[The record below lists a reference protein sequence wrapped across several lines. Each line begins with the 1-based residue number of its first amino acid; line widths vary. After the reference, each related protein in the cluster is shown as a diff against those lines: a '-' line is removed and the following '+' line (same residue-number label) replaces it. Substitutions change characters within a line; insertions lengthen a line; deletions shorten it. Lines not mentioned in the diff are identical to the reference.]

1 MTKMTTAVSNI
12 PLRHLFTQLLPGGM
26 ALLAAL
32 VFLRPGVLPDDMR
45 PYINAYPYTIFGVG
59 VVLGWYFNR
68 SRVVFALL
76 LLALA
81 DAALLHF
88 GVGEST
94 GEGVGRTVF
103 DLLSMLLP
111 LNLAGYAMLDERG
124 LFTTRGLRRLA
135 LIPAQV
141 VPVLLIV
148 LLDWHGLAAWLEQP
162 LVALRLTAWTVL
174 PQTALAIFGATGI
187 LLVCRYILLQSSAIE
202 AGFLWTLVSTFVALH
217 GIRLGW
223 LPTNFL
229 ATGGLALVAGLVAAS
244 YRMAYHDDLTGLPGR
259 RAMNEALLQLGSRY
273 AMAMVD
279 VDHFK
284 RFNDTYGHDVG
295 DQVLRMVASRLG
307 GVSGG
312 GKAFRY
318 GGEEFSV
325 IFPNK
330 STKEAAP
337 HLEALRRAVAASRF
351 VLRTPGRPRKKPPTP
366 KPSVAPRKEVSVTV
380 SIGVADRDDR
390 GTDPHQV
397 LKAADKALY
406 RAKSAGRNRV
416 MF

>member
-1 MTKMTTAVSNI
+1 MTPRPQFI
-12 PLRHLFTQLLPGGM
+12 QLLPGSIV
-26 ALLAAL
+26 LLAAL
-32 VFLRPGVLPDDMR
+32 VFLRPGVLPDSMR
-45 PYINAYPYTIFGVG
+45 PYVNAYPYMILGVG
-59 VVLGWYFNR
+59 VFLGWYFNR
-68 SRVVFALL
+68 SRVVLALL
-76 LLALA
+76 LLASA
-81 DAALLHF
+81 DAALLRF

-94 GEGVGRTVF
+94 GEGVSRTVF
-103 DLLSMLLP
+103 DALSVLLP
-111 LNLAGYAMLDERG
+111 LNLAGYAMLNERG
-124 LFTTRGLRRLA
+124 LLTARGLRRLA
-135 LIPAQV
+135 LIPAQIV
-141 VPVLLIV
+141 AVLLIV
-148 LLDWHGLAAWLEQP
+148 RLDWQGPVAWLEHP
-162 LVALRLTAWTVL
+162 FVDVRLTAWTVL
-174 PQTALAIFGATGI
+174 PQTALATFGAAGI
-187 LLVCRYILLQSSAIE
+187 LLAGRYLLRSGAIE

-217 GIRLGW
+217 GIRFGW
-223 LPTNFL
+223 LPANFL
-229 ATGGLALVAGLVAAS
+229 ATGGLALIAGLVATS

-307 GVSGG
+307 VVSGG

-330 STKEAAP
+330 STEEAAP

-351 VLRTPGRPRKKPPTP
+351 VVRSSKRPRKKPPTP
-366 KPSVAPRKEVSVTV
+366 KPSVASRKEVSVTV
-380 SIGVADRDDR
+380 SIGVADRADR
-390 GTDPHQV
+390 GTGPQQV

>member
-1 MTKMTTAVSNI
+1 MTKVTTALLSTFM
-12 PLRHLFTQLLPGGM
+12 RHLTIHLLPGGV

-32 VFLRPGVLPDDMR
+32 VFLRPGVLPDAMR
-45 PYINAYPYTIFGVG
+45 PYVNAYPYTILGVG
-59 VVLGWYFNR
+59 VFLGWYFNR

-76 LLALA
+76 LLAVA
-81 DAALLHF
+81 DAALLRF
-88 GVGEST
+88 GVGESAV
-94 GEGVGRTVF
+94 EGVGRTVF
-103 DLLSMLLP
+103 DALSVLLP
-111 LNLAGYAMLDERG
+111 LNLTGYAMLNERG
-124 LFTTRGLRRLA
+124 LLTTWGLRRFA

-141 VPVLLIV
+141 VAVLLIV
-148 LLDWHGLAAWLEQP
+148 LLDWQGPAAWLEYP
-162 LVALRLTAWTVL
+162 FVDVRLTAWTVL
-174 PQTALAIFGATGI
+174 PQTALATFGATGI
-187 LLVCRYILLQSSAIE
+187 LLAGRCMLRSSAIE

-223 LPTNFL
+223 LPTNFF
-229 ATGGLALVAGLVAAS
+229 AAGGLALIGGLVATS

-259 RAMNEALLQLGSRY
+259 RAMNEAMLQLGSRY

-330 STKEAAP
+330 STEEAAP

-351 VLRTPGRPRKKPPTP
+351 AVRSSGRPRKKPPTP
-366 KPSVAPRKEVSVTV
+366 KPSVASRKEVSVTV

-390 GTDPHQV
+390 GTGPQQV